1 LLTCYLIQESV
12 VRKISLVILTS
23 ISLTSFA
30 GSLNDK
36 YERINRIG
44 SQLDRIEQ
52 KIDLLLQN
60 ELKIE
65 RSIDKVKANTKN
77 TYNNAKEGVSEGV
90 NDGKEF
96 IEKGVEKARDGIS
109 KGLDWLSDNIKSP
122 SQ

>member
-1 LLTCYLIQESV
+1 MLSNSRECYAQNFPGNPYFNLTYF
-12 VRKISLVILTS
+12 
-23 ISLTSFA
+23 FA

-36 YERINRIG
+36 YERINRMG

-52 KIDLLLQN
+52 KLDLLLQD

-65 RSIDKVKANTKN
+65 RSIDKVKANTKS
-77 TYNNAKEGVSEGV
+77 TYKNAKDGVSEG
-90 NDGKEF
+90 F
-96 IEKGVEKARDGIS
+96 EKARDGIS

>member
-1 LLTCYLIQESV
+1 M
-12 VRKISLVILTS
+12 RKISLVILTS

-36 YERINRIG
+36 YERINRMG

-52 KIDLLLQN
+52 KLDLLLQD

-65 RSIDKVKANTKN
+65 RSIDKVKANTKS
-77 TYNNAKEGVSEGV
+77 TYKNAKDGMSEGV

-96 IEKGVEKARDGIS
+96 IEKGVEKAEMEFQKGWIGYPIIS
-109 KGLDWLSDNIKSP
+109 NLLLNKLTQYSF
-122 SQ
+122 

>member
-1 LLTCYLIQESV
+1 M
-12 VRKISLVILTS
+12 RKISLAILTS

-36 YERINRIG
+36 YERINRMG

-52 KIDLLLQN
+52 KLDLLLQD

-65 RSIDKVKANTKN
+65 RSIDKVKANTKS
-77 TYNNAKEGVSEGV
+77 TYKNAKDGMSEGV